1 MMDRS
6 MEASPSATIQ
16 IDSTLAALPADQRD
30 ALRSLREIIAAA
42 APEAEDA
49 ISYGMP
55 AFRYHGRAL
64 VAYAAFKG
72 HCSLFPMSSALI
84 DAHRDDFAAW
94 ATAKGTIRFQPSDP
108 LPPDLVATIVRARMD
123 QIDAAG
129 GRK

>member
-1 MMDRS
+1 
-6 MEASPSATIQ
+6 
-16 IDSTLAALPADQRD
+16 
-30 ALRSLREIIAAA
+30 
-42 APEAEDA
+42 
-49 ISYGMP
+49 
-55 AFRYHGRAL
+55 
-64 VAYAAFKG
+64 
-72 HCSLFPMSSALI
+72 MSSALI

>member
-1 MMDRS
+1 MTDRS
-6 MEASPSATIQ
+6 MEAAPSATVQ
-16 IDSTLAALPADQRD
+16 IDAALAALPADQRD

>member
-1 MMDRS
+1 

>member
-1 MMDRS
+1 MTDRS
-6 MEASPSATIQ
+6 MEAAPSATVQ
-16 IDSTLAALPADQRD
+16 IDATLAALPADQRD

>member
-1 MMDRS
+1 MTDRS
-6 MEASPSATIQ
+6 MEAAPSATVQ
-16 IDSTLAALPADQRD
+16 IDATLAALPADQRD
-30 ALRSLREIIAAA
+30 ALRSLREVIAAA

>member
-1 MMDRS
+1 MTDRS